1 MMPLGNAFCFVE
13 IILKRNTRERKKHG
27 EREETIMVLLAT
39 PRRQR
44 QRRLFANAIFV
55 SFFVFVSVSF
65 WFTNET
71 ENLVNVFEESEFLDF
86 AREVKNTNEKMKEQR
101 EERANGREENTVK
114 PLRRRTLKD
123 YAAILFTQ
131 NLCFDYFVANGGPY
145 FCLYPVLCFGSDFYS
160 CMTNAGVVQEAYGID
175 AQSAYSVGN
184 SIMNSF

>member
-1 MMPLGNAFCFVE
+1 M
-13 IILKRNTRERKKHG
+13 
-27 EREETIMVLLAT
+27 
-39 PRRQR
+39 
-44 QRRLFANAIFV
+44 FANAIFV

-71 ENLVNVFEESEFLDF
+71 ENLRKVFEEQEFVDF
-86 AREVKNTNEKMKEQR
+86 AMEVKNKNEKTKEQR
-101 EERANGREENTVK
+101 EERVNGSGEGAVK

-131 NLCFDYFVANGGPY
+131 NLCFDYFVENGGPY

-160 CMTNAGVVQEAYGID
+160 CMTNAGVVQEAYGFD

-184 SIMNSF
+184 SILNSF

>member
-1 MMPLGNAFCFVE
+1 
-13 IILKRNTRERKKHG
+13 
-27 EREETIMVLLAT
+27 MVLLVAA
-39 PRRQR
+39 PRRGRQRR

-71 ENLVNVFEESEFLDF
+71 ENLRKVFNEREFLDF
-86 AREVKNTNEKMKEQR
+86 AREVQNKNEKTKERR
-101 EERANGREENTVK
+101 EERASGSGEGSVR

-131 NLCFDYFVANGGPY
+131 NLCFDYFVENGGPY

-184 SIMNSF
+184 SILNSF

>member
-1 MMPLGNAFCFVE
+1 
-13 IILKRNTRERKKHG
+13 
-27 EREETIMVLLAT
+27 MVLLAAT
-39 PRRQR
+39 RKRRR
-44 QRRLFANAIFV
+44 RRLFANAIFV

-86 AREVKNTNEKMKEQR
+86 AREVKNTREKTKEQR
-101 EERANGREENTVK
+101 EERANGREEAAVK

-184 SIMNSF
+184 SILNSF